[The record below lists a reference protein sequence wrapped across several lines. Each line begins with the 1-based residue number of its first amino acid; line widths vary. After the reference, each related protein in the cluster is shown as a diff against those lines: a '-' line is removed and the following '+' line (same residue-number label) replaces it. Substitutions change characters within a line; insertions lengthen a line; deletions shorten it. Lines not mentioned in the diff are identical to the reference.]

1 MRTRLSTP
9 SRVWGERLSS
19 GFSICM
25 TNVVPLFISLVKKA
39 MKKAHRPVWR
49 PVGPMAVPTFSNKL
63 PLAMKRGRNR
73 RAGTSSSSTAGSRV
87 LKLAVHAKEE
97 GSVSGEEDGELSDG
111 NDSDVAI
118 EDNGPILPL
127 NDLLL

>member
-1 MRTRLSTP
+1 MNILQSIG
-9 SRVWGERLSS
+9 VLSS
-19 GFSICM
+19 I
-25 TNVVPLFISLVKKA
+25 NVIFASTIGLVEKA

-49 PVGPMAVPTFSNKL
+49 PVGPLAVPTFTTKL
-63 PLAMKRGRNR
+63 PLAMKRGRTR
-73 RAGTSSSSTAGSRV
+73 RPGTSSLSAAGPRV
-87 LKLAVHAKEE
+87 LKLAVHAEEE

-111 NDSDVAI
+111 NGSDVAI

>member
-1 MRTRLSTP
+1 
-9 SRVWGERLSS
+9 
-19 GFSICM
+19 M

-73 RAGTSSSSTAGSRV
+73 QPGTSSSSTAGSRV
-87 LKLAVHAKEE
+87 LKLAVHAEE
-97 GSVSGEEDGELSDG
+97 EDSVSEVNDG
-111 NDSDVAI
+111 NGSNAAV
-118 EDNGPILPL
+118 EDDGPIQLL

>member
-1 MRTRLSTP
+1 
-9 SRVWGERLSS
+9 
-19 GFSICM
+19 M

-73 RAGTSSSSTAGSRV
+73 QPGTSSSSTAGSRV
-87 LKLAVHAKEE
+87 LKLAVHAE
-97 GSVSGEEDGELSDG
+97 EEDTVSEVSNGNGSDAA
-111 NDSDVAI
+111 V
-118 EDNGPILPL
+118 EDDGPIQLL
-127 NDLLL
+127 DDLLLQ